1 MGAEIIAIGT
11 ELLLGEIVDTNTPEI
26 ARALRAI
33 GLDLFRTSIVGDNA
47 ERIGIAIKQ
56 AMQRAEAVIT
66 TGGLG
71 PTVDD
76 ATRLGVASALGRG
89 LAFHPELWEQ
99 IRERFSRF
107 GREPTENN
115 RRQAQIPQGAIAIDN
130 PVGTAPGFLVEEE
143 RSVVICLPGVPAEMR
158 YLLQSDVIPYL
169 RRRLKLHGVIKR
181 RLIRTSGVGES
192 VLDEQIQDL
201 ETMSN
206 PTVGVSAHPGIVDVR
221 ITAKAGSESE
231 ADEMIWQ
238 LEATIRQRLG
248 EAVFGID
255 NESLEAAAIKTV
267 ERLGAKLAV
276 VERGMDGRLTAAL
289 APFGPVYVGGMTL
302 FDEQMLLVE
311 ALSSHMAHLGAQIG
325 LGASLTSEGR
335 RHQLTVLLR
344 HPGGDETVERSYG
357 GPLTNATGWGV
368 NLALDALRRRLGRLE
383 PDHP

>member
-1 MGAEIIAIGT
+1 MGAEIIALGT

-47 ERIGIAIKQ
+47 ERIGIAVKQ

-76 ATRLGVASALGRG
+76 ATRLGVASAFGRG
-89 LAFHPELWEQ
+89 LVFRPELWEQ
-99 IRERFSRF
+99 IQERFSRF
-107 GREPTENN
+107 GRQPTENN
-115 RRQAQIPQGAIAIDN
+115 RRQAQIPEGALAIDN
-130 PVGTAPGFLVEEE
+130 PVGTAPGFLVDDDH
-143 RSVVICLPGVPAEMR
+143 SVVICLPGVPAEMR
-158 YLLQSDVIPYL
+158 HLLQAEVVPYL

-192 VLDEQIQDL
+192 VLDEKIQDL

-255 NESLEAAAIKTV
+255 NESLEAAALKMV
-267 ERLGAKLAV
+267 KRLGCRLVV
-276 VERGMDGRLTAAL
+276 VERGTDGRLAAAL
-289 APFGPVYVGGMTL
+289 SPFGLPFAGGLTL
-302 FDEQMLLVE
+302 SEEQLPLDSPLVDYMAQLE
-311 ALSSHMAHLGAQIG
+311 AQVG
-325 LGASLTSEGR
+325 LGVALTSEGR
-335 RHQLTVLLR
+335 RHQLSVVLR
-344 HPGGDETVERSYG
+344 YPGGDETVERSYG
-357 GPLTNATGWGV
+357 GPLTNAAVWGV
-368 NLALDALRRRLGRLE
+368 NLALDILRRRLNIIE
-383 PDHP
+383 PDGP